1 MSPFFVRAICV
12 FVIPAALAAAAD
24 PVAEA
29 PAQPEPFVGEVT
41 GDDVYVRSGPS
52 TNYYPVTKLNAGT
65 RVTVVGAEGEW
76 VSVVPPDGCFSLV
89 ADSFVDPGDGIRGV
103 INGRNVRVRCGS
115 NLYPDKRY
123 AIQQKLAQGVEVEI
137 LGHLERAGAD
147 DWGYYQIAP
156 PPGAKVWISAKYVQ
170 RVPEEL
176 LRREAAGQAV
186 VSGAADVDSTVAQPG
201 DPALAARTERDQVDA
216 DLVVNTESA
225 DGPAASTD
233 PTVIKERI
241 KDYRAQIESIDAD
254 LTAELA
260 KPLFRRDLESLID
273 RFTPLAN
280 QEHDEYSAVYA
291 ATRISQ
297 LRDMA
302 EMIAA
307 VGQIRQM
314 GEQIKTD
321 RKTAL
326 AARATIRPTIPTIEH
341 GFDIEGEL
349 RFSAIYD
356 SPIGPRRYRL
366 VDPTK
371 SDAPR
376 TLGYVEIP
384 PDSSIDVEEYI
395 GRLVGVRAREITLQT
410 GEVDPVRIYLAAEL
424 TLLDTPAPGA
434 ELGDAG

>member
-1 MSPFFVRAICV
+1 MSPRFLIAFCV
-12 FVIPAALAAAAD
+12 FILPATLAAAAD
-24 PVAEA
+24 PAGKT
-29 PAQPEPFVGEVT
+29 PAGPDPYVGEVT
-41 GDDVYVRSGPS
+41 GDNIYVRSGPS
-52 TNYYPVTKLNAGT
+52 TNYYPVTKLNAGA

-76 VSVVPPDGCFSLV
+76 VAVVPPEGCFSLV
-89 ADSFVDPGDGIRGV
+89 ADSYVDAGDGIHGV

-115 NLYPDKRY
+115 NLYPNKRY
-123 AIQQKLAQGVEVEI
+123 AIQLKLDKGVEVEI
-137 LGHLERAGAD
+137 LGHFERAGAD

-156 PPGAKVWISAKYVQ
+156 PSDAKLWISGQYVQ
-170 RVPEEL
+170 RVPEKL
-176 LRREAAGQAV
+176 LRLEAAGKAALPV
-186 VSGAADVDSTVAQPG
+186 VADTDSAAAQPG
-201 DPALAARTERDQVDA
+201 DPASAPRVGQDRADTDLAANA
-216 DLVVNTESA
+216 ESA
-225 DGPAASTD
+225 DGSAPIADPAA
-233 PTVIKERI
+233 IKQRI
-241 KDYRAQIESIDAD
+241 EGYRAQIERIDAD

-260 KPLFRRDLESLID
+260 KPLSRRDLEPLIE
-273 RFTPLAN
+273 RFTPIAN
-280 QEHDEYSAVYA
+280 QEHDEFSALYA

-297 LRDMA
+297 LRDLA
-302 EMIAA
+302 EMIEA
-307 VGQIRQM
+307 VGQMRQM

-371 SDAPR
+371 LDAPR

-384 PDSSIDVEEYI
+384 PDSSIDVNAFI

-410 GEVDPVRIYLAAEL
+410 GEVDPVRIYLAADL
-424 TLLDTPAPGA
+424 TLLDTPVPGQ